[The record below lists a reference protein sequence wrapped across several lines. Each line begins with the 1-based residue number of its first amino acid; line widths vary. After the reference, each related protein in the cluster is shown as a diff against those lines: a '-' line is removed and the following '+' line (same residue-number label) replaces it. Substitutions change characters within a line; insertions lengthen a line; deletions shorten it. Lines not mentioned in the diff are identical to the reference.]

1 MRFFH
6 SLVCVV
12 IGSVDN
18 TIRNF
23 WNAICNDHVNAED
36 GFLVLSSP
44 DGTKV
49 AWGAQYSSAEK
60 LLVREEYKRIY
71 GKIEEKFFHLKLA
84 HLCGT
89 KGIGKTMFLFW
100 LIYKL
105 VSSRARGSPIPSIL
119 LIVGKRSIHYLLHYN
134 NSNPEVIYWSGQQVH
149 FVLSDESYNLNVTP
163 VYWSLLVSSYGA
175 TKPRDYID
183 AVSNQGR
190 KGLHTVMGV
199 LSYEEI
205 MKLAPNSELG
215 DFSYLIFGGSARML
229 SAMLN
234 DIDCAKVVSDS
245 HREDL
250 IANMLDFLADSKYT
264 YEPYGAFIKKSCDVI
279 CAHMNL
285 YDSTPEAIKHSLFMH
300 SIVVPDQIQ
309 GVKVVPTIASTF
321 MRYYAS
327 FLMEQE
333 TTDALA
339 ALRMLF
345 TTSGVGNLF
354 ERHVLK
360 TVIEKYKTGAEF
372 DVQRMYPSGYNR
384 NVDDENLVNF
394 TVRPSRKVFIRTI
407 EDIAL
412 LVDGELGIPS
422 ITNFPLVD
430 FVIKPHIEGQVAL
443 GKTHP
448 SAYDRHPDL
457 EKAMGGNVKDRKY
470 IFFCDKS
477 NYSAFRYDNKLL
489 PNVKQYKMLVTW
501 TTKRKRPDD
510 ENVG

>member
-1 MRFFH
+1 MRVFH

-23 WNAICNDHVNAED
+23 WNAICYGNVNAEN

-49 AWGAQYSSAEK
+49 AWGAQYSYTEN
-60 LLVREEYKRIY
+60 LLVREEYHRIY
-71 GKIEEKFFHLKLA
+71 GKIEEKSSYLKLA
-84 HLCGT
+84 YLCGT

-105 VSSRARGSPIPSIL
+105 VSSRAIGTPIPSIL
-119 LIVGKRSIHYLLHYN
+119 LIVGKRDTHYLLHCN
-134 NSNPEVIYWSGQQVH
+134 NSNPEVISWSGQQVD
-149 FVLSDESYNLNVTP
+149 FVLSDVSYNLNVTP

-175 TKPRDYID
+175 TEPREYID
-183 AVSNQGR
+183 AVLNQGR
-190 KGLHTVMGV
+190 KGLYTVMGV

-229 SAMLN
+229 SAMVI
-234 DIDCAKVVSDS
+234 DINGTKVVSNS

-250 IANMLDFLADSKYT
+250 LAIMLDFLADSKFSD
-264 YEPYGAFIKKSCDVI
+264 EPYGAFIEKSCDVI
-279 CAHMNL
+279 CLHMDLN
-285 YDSTPEAIKHSLFMH
+285 DSTPEAVKHSLFMH
-300 SIVVPDQIQ
+300 SIVVPGQSQ
-309 GVKVVPTIASTF
+309 GVKVIPTIASTF
-321 MRYYAS
+321 MEYYAS
-327 FLMEQE
+327 FLIEQE
-333 TTDALA
+333 TTDALS

-372 DVQRMYPSGYNR
+372 EVQRMYPSGYNR
-384 NVDDENLVNF
+384 SVDDENLVNF
-394 TVRPSRKVFIRTI
+394 TARPSRKVFIRTI
-407 EDIAL
+407 EDIQL
-412 LVDGELGIPS
+412 LADYELGIPS

-430 FVIKPHIEGQVAL
+430 FVIKPHIEGQVTL

-448 SAYDRHPDL
+448 SAYNRHGDL
-457 EKAMGGNVKDRKY
+457 EAAMGGNVNDRKY
-470 IFFCDKS
+470 IFFCDNS
-477 NYSAFRYDNKLL
+477 NYNAFRYDNKLL